1 MEVALAKRAARL
13 SAPAHPDTGDA
24 ISFDSGFAFP
34 GIFPDLTE
42 AARRALNEYRSEA
55 LQYGPPFGLP
65 EMREWISA
73 YMRNEGADVAS
84 EDVLVV
90 NGAKNGLE
98 LICRLLA
105 EEGDTVVVT
114 APMYFTAIPI
124 LRSFGLSFLEVR
136 QDDEGL
142 DVDELL
148 EKLEVRRLHGQKVPK
163 FIYDVPDFHNPSGI
177 TMSRRRRER
186 LLALA
191 AAFEIPVVEDSPYRV
206 LRFEG
211 LTEPSLKSL
220 DREGIVLA
228 LGTFSKLMAPG
239 LRVGWIAGERPLLAR
254 MARLKS
260 DGGTCPLTQRIIL
273 EFVKDGGLERHLQG
287 ARRAY
292 AMHRDHMVA
301 ALRREL
307 PDVAFRVPH
316 GGYYLWLEFPE
327 GTDSARVA
335 ERAHHIGASVIAGDA
350 FFAGEG
356 ADSAK
361 GRGVAKRYIRMAYS
375 HATPEEIDEGV
386 RILAAAYG
394 AAKVAR

>member
-1 MEVALAKRAARL
+1 MELALARRAARL

-24 ISFDSGFAFP
+24 ISFDSGYAFP

-42 AARRALNEYRSEA
+42 AAKRALNEYRSES

-73 YMRNEGADVAS
+73 YMSNEGAGVAP

-105 EEGDTVVVT
+105 EEGDAVVVT
-114 APMYFTAIPI
+114 APTYFTAIPI
-124 LRSFGLSFLEVR
+124 LRSFGLSFIEVR

-142 DVDELL
+142 DVNELV
-148 EKLEVRRLHGQKVPK
+148 EKLELRRMQGHKMPI
-163 FIYDVPDFHNPSGI
+163 FIYDVPDFHNPSGV
-177 TMSRRRRER
+177 TMSRRRRES

-211 LTEPSLKSL
+211 ASEPTLKSL
-220 DREGIVLA
+220 DREQLVLA

-239 LRVGWIAGERPLLAR
+239 LRVGWIAAERGLLAR

-273 EFVKDGGLERHLQG
+273 EFIKSGGLERHLDR

-301 ALRREL
+301 ALRHEL
-307 PDVAFRVPH
+307 PEVAFNLPQ

-327 GTDSARVA
+327 GTDTALLA
-335 ERAHHIGASVIAGDA
+335 ERAHHDGASVIAGDA
-350 FFAGEG
+350 FFAAEG

-361 GRGVAKRYIRMAYS
+361 GRGLPKRYIRMAYS

-386 RILAAAYG
+386 RILAAAYN